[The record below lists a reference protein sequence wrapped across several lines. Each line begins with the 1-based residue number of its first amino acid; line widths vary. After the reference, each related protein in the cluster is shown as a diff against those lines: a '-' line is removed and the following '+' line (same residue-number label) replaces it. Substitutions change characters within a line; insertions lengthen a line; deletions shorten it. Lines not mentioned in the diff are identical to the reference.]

1 MAPSC
6 QELRPHGTGDRP
18 LPRGGD
24 GSWDT
29 GSWKENREREQPPAE
44 PRPAGTPPA
53 ESPLP
58 LNGLRRR
65 VLWHRKRAARGLAP
79 LLRVQLLHLPC
90 QGEGRENAAG
100 RSNCLTWSYEAFCFI
115 KNVCMH

>member
-29 GSWKENREREQPPAE
+29 GSWKENREREQPPQN
-44 PRPAGTPPA
+44 PGQPAPF
-53 ESPLP
+53 P
-58 LNGLRRR
+58 LNHPSR
-65 VLWHRKRAARGLAP
+65 
-79 LLRVQLLHLPC
+79 
-90 QGEGRENAAG
+90 
-100 RSNCLTWSYEAFCFI
+100 
-115 KNVCMH
+115 